1 MWWLFVLLGPFA
13 LIPLILWGAYLLFL
27 WVFGW
32 MIILIFEVVPKIL
45 VWAWRAAMGRLQERA
60 RLRRERQEEEARLR
74 RERQEEEALWEHWR
88 EMAARRKSRD
98 RSHRI

>member
-45 VWAWRAAMGRLQERA
+45 VWAWRAARARLQERA
-60 RLRRERQEEEARLR
+60 RLRRERQEEE
-74 RERQEEEALWEHWR
+74 RERQEEEALWQQWR
-88 EMAARRKSRD
+88 EMAARRKNQD
-98 RSHRI
+98 RSHGI